1 MVKQSAVCLALLVV
15 TGLPIRAQSPPTSQP
30 LTTYLQR
37 SFAAVSKNLAA
48 AAELMPAEN
57 FGFKPAGAAKEV
69 RTFAQLIEHIVV
81 VNSYTCGF
89 IKPAPAPKVA
99 RAADEP
105 VKPAL
110 IKAIAESTAFC
121 TDYLATLTDAALLE
135 TVTGKAGDRE
145 VKTVKANAIIFAIAH
160 SNEHYGNIVTYL
172 RANGLVP
179 PSTAAQAGWLSPVT
193 R

>member
-1 MVKQSAVCLALLVV
+1 MIKQLSMFLALSVV
-15 TGLPIRAQSPPTSQP
+15 TGIPVGAQSPPASQP

-48 AAELMPAEN
+48 AAEIMPAEN
-57 FGFKPAGAAKEV
+57 YDFKPAGAAKEV
-69 RTFAQLIEHIVV
+69 RTFAQLVEHIVA

-89 IKPAPAPKVA
+89 IKPAPAPKMS
-99 RAADEP
+99 RTADEP
-105 VKPAL
+105 AKPAL

-121 TDYLATLTDAALLE
+121 TEYLATLTDAALLD
-135 TVTGKAGDRE
+135 TVTGKAGERE
-145 VKTVKANAIIFAIAH
+145 VKALKANAIIFAIAH

-179 PSTAAQAGWLSPVT
+179 PATAPQAGWLSPIT